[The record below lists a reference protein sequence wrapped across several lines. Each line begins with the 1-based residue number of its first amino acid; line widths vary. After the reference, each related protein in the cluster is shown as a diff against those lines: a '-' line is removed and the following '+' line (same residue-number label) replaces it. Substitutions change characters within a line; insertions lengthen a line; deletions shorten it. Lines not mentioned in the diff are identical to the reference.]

1 VGREEQLQQLVNRKL
16 EDMQNSRLKITVA
29 GKEVVVQ
36 EMVSKIVCVVI
47 SAKSFI
53 SSAVSA
59 EPHAAL
65 AWAGVLAV
73 LPVSIYL
80 NYLSNFSAKIDFSG
94 PPKPSYTGK

>member
-1 VGREEQLQQLVNRKL
+1 MDASNTWALADGDDISNDEVMDREEQLQQLVNRKL
-16 EDMQNSRLKITVA
+16 EDMQVSRLKITVG

-36 EMVSKIVCVVI
+36 ELVGKIASAII

-65 AWAGVLAV
+65 AWAGVLVV
-73 LPVSIYL
+73 LPVSICL
-80 NYLSNFSAKIDFSG
+80 N
-94 PPKPSYTGK
+94 